1 MCDGVDKEHN
11 QQAEI
16 DQLPAAPF
24 EAARFDIVAIAA
36 SAGGL
41 SALSHV
47 LGGLPADFP
56 APIAVV
62 QHLDPHHRSLMAEI
76 LGKRTPLQVKQAEEG
91 DKLRPGWV
99 YIAPP
104 DYHLLVNQDGTFSI
118 SQSERVHFVR
128 PAADLLFESMANS
141 YGEQAIAVV
150 LTGSGS
156 DGAMGVKAV
165 KNQAGK
171 VIVQDEETAEYFGM
185 PGAAIATECIDFV
198 LALGEIAPALVA
210 LVMKDEGEAG

>member
-1 MCDGVDKEHN
+1 MCDGVDEEHKK
-11 QQAEI
+11 QAEI
-16 DQLPAAPF
+16 DELPAAHIKAAQF
-24 EAARFDIVAIAA
+24 EIVAIAA

-47 LGGLPADFP
+47 LGALPADFT
-56 APIAVV
+56 APIAIV

-104 DYHLLVNQDGTFSI
+104 DYHLLVNQDGTLSL
-118 SQSERVHFVR
+118 SHAEPVHYVR
-128 PAADLLFESMANS
+128 PSADLLFESMADS
-141 YGEQAIAVV
+141 YGERAIAVV

-156 DGAMGVKAV
+156 DGEMGVQSV
-165 KNQAGK
+165 KNRDGT
-171 VIVQDEETAEYFGM
+171 VIAQNEETAEYFGM

-198 LALGEIAPALVA
+198 LALDEIAPALVT
-210 LVMKDEGEAG
+210 LVMKEEGEAG

>member
-1 MCDGVDKEHN
+1 VDKEHN

-150 LTGSGS
+150 LTGSGKKS
-156 DGAMGVKAV
+156 SWQGHRPGRRDG
-165 KNQAGK
+165 
-171 VIVQDEETAEYFGM
+171 
-185 PGAAIATECIDFV
+185 
-198 LALGEIAPALVA
+198 
-210 LVMKDEGEAG
+210 